1 MNVLLLGSGG
11 REHAIAWKIAQS
23 KKLST
28 LFIAPGNAGT
38 LEFGQNIALSLK
50 DFASIGDFVL
60 SNNIEMVIVGP
71 EAPLVDGIHDYFL
84 SKPELS
90 KIKIIGPVRNGAL
103 LEGSKDYAKAF
114 MMRHNIPTAAYKTFN
129 KENFDEGSDFLKSLK
144 PPYVLKADGLAAGK
158 GVVICPDLNEAEL
171 ELSEMIQHAK
181 FGDASAKVVIEEF
194 LDGIECSVFAICDGK
209 SYKLLPVAKDYKKI
223 GEGDTGPNTG
233 GMGSVSPVSFADKV
247 FMDKVEARI
256 VKPTVDGLISEGI
269 EYKGFIFFGLIKVD
283 GEPFVIEYNARM
295 GDPET
300 ESVFPRI
307 KNDILEVFDAM
318 ANQTLHQIELDIDP
332 RFVVSV
338 MLVSK
343 GYPDAY
349 QKEIPINIKTA
360 PKDTLFF
367 HAGTK
372 LANNDTVV
380 TDGGRVLSVTS
391 FADSMEEAL
400 EKSYAA
406 TECIDFTTKHYRH
419 DIGFDLH

>member
-23 KKLST
+23 KRLSA

-38 LEFGQNIALSLK
+38 LECGQNVALSLT
-50 DFASIGDFVL
+50 DFQGIGAFVL
-60 SNNIEMVIVGP
+60 SHAIEMVIVGP

-84 SKPELS
+84 SIPELS
-90 KIKIIGPVRNGAL
+90 VIKVIGPVRQGAL

-114 MMRHNIPTAAYKTFN
+114 MQRHGIPTAAYKTFN
-129 KENFDEGSDFLKSLK
+129 KQNFGEGNAFLQSLK
-144 PPYVLKADGLAAGK
+144 APYVLKADGLAAGK
-158 GVVICPDLNEAEL
+158 GVVICPEIQEAQNELA
-171 ELSEMIQHAK
+171 EMIQHSK

-194 LDGIECSVFAICDGK
+194 LDGIECSVFAVSDGK
-209 SYKLLPVAKDYKKI
+209 SYKLLPVAKDYKRI

-233 GMGSVSPVSFADKV
+233 GMGSVSPVPFADEV
-247 FMDKVEARI
+247 FMEKVETRI
-256 VKPTVDGLISEGI
+256 VKPTVAGLISEGI
-269 EYKGFIFFGLIKVD
+269 EYKGFIFFGLIKVK

-307 KNDILEVFDAM
+307 KSDILDMFDAI
-318 ANQTLHQIELDIDP
+318 ANQTLDQLELEIDP
-332 RFVVSV
+332 RFVASV

-349 QKEIPINIKTA
+349 QKGIQMYISNA

-367 HAGTK
+367 HAGTRTID
-372 LANNDTVV
+372 NTVV
-380 TDGGRVLSVTS
+380 TDGGRVLSVSS
-391 FADSMEEAL
+391 FGDTMEEAL
-400 EKSYAA
+400 EKSYKA
-406 TECIDFTTKHYRH
+406 TANIDYLTKHYRS

>member
-11 REHAIAWKIAQS
+11 REHAIAWKIVQS
-23 KKLST
+23 KKLSA

-38 LEFGQNIALSLK
+38 CELGQNITLQLN
-50 DFASIGDFVL
+50 DFPAIGSFVL
-60 SNNIEMVIVGP
+60 SHDIEMVIVGP
-71 EAPLVDGIHDYFL
+71 EAPLVEGIHDYFL
-84 SKPELS
+84 STPELS
-90 KIKIIGPVRNGAL
+90 KIKVIGPVKQGAL

-114 MMRHNIPTAAYKTFN
+114 MLRHAIPTAAYKTFN
-129 KENFDEGSDFLKSLK
+129 KENFNEGTAFLESLK

-158 GVVICPDLNEAEL
+158 GVVICPTIQEAQQEL
-171 ELSEMIQHAK
+171 ADMIQHAK
-181 FGDASAKVVIEEF
+181 FGNASAKVVIEEF
-194 LDGIECSVFAICDGK
+194 LNGIECSVFAVSDGK
-209 SYKLLPVAKDYKKI
+209 SYKLLPVAKDYKRI

-233 GMGSVSPVSFADKV
+233 GMGSVSPVPFADEI
-247 FMDKVEARI
+247 FMKKVEARI

-307 KNDILEVFDAM
+307 KNDILDVFDAI
-318 ANQTLHQIELDIDP
+318 ANQTLDRIELDIDP
-332 RFVVSV
+332 RFVASV
-338 MLVSK
+338 MLVSN
-343 GYPDAY
+343 GYPDVY
-349 QKEIPINIKTA
+349 EKGIQMNIAEA

-372 LANNDTVV
+372 IVNNNVV

-391 FADSMEEAL
+391 FADTMDEAL
-400 EKSYAA
+400 EKSYLAA
-406 TECIDFTTKHYRH
+406 KSIDFTTKHYRS

>member
-23 KKLST
+23 KKLSA

-38 LEFGQNIALSLK
+38 SELGQNIALLLN
-50 DFASIGDFVL
+50 DFAGIGAFVL
-60 SNNIEMVIVGP
+60 SHSIDMVIVGP
-71 EAPLVDGIHDYFL
+71 EAPLVEGIHDYFL
-84 SKPELS
+84 ATPELS
-90 KIKIIGPVRNGAL
+90 KIKVIGPVSQGAL

-114 MMRHNIPTAAYKTFN
+114 MLRHNIPTAAYKTFN
-129 KENFDEGSDFLKSLK
+129 KENFEESTAFLQSLK
-144 PPYVLKADGLAAGK
+144 APYVIKADGLAAGK
-158 GVVICPDLNEAEL
+158 GVVICPNLKEAQQEL
-171 ELSEMIQHAK
+171 ADMIQHAK
-181 FGDASAKVVIEEF
+181 FGNASAKVVIEEF
-194 LDGIECSVFAICDGK
+194 LNGIECSVFAISDGK
-209 SYKLLPVAKDYKKI
+209 SYKLLPVAKDYKRI

-233 GMGSVSPVSFADKV
+233 GMGSVSPVPFADEI
-247 FMDKVEARI
+247 FMKKVEERI
-256 VKPTVDGLISEGI
+256 VKPTVAGLISEGI

-307 KNDILEVFDAM
+307 KNDILDVFDAI
-318 ANQTLHQIELDIDP
+318 ANQTLDQIELDIDP
-332 RFVVSV
+332 RYVASI

-349 QKEIPINIKTA
+349 EKGIQIDISDA
-360 PKDTLFF
+360 PEGTFFF

-372 LANNDTVV
+372 IVNNNVV
-380 TDGGRVLSVTS
+380 TDGGRVISVSS
-391 FADSMEEAL
+391 FADTMDEAL
-400 EKSYAA
+400 EKSYLAA
-406 TECIDFTTKHYRH
+406 KNIHYTTKHYRC

>member
-38 LEFGQNIALSLK
+38 HECGQNVSLNLS
-50 DFASIGDFVL
+50 DFSSIGSFVL
-60 SNNIEMVIVGP
+60 SHSIEMVIVGP
-71 EAPLVDGIHDYFL
+71 EAPLVEGIHDYFL
-84 SKPELS
+84 SLPELS
-90 KIKIIGPVRNGAL
+90 KVKVIGPVQKGAL

-114 MMRHNIPTAAYKTFN
+114 MQRHSIPTAVYHTFN
-129 KENFDEGSDFLKSLK
+129 KDNYDEGITFLKSLK

-158 GVVICPDLNEAEL
+158 GVVICSDLREAQQEFAD
-171 ELSEMIQHAK
+171 MIQHSK
-181 FGDASAKVVIEEF
+181 FGNASSKVVIEEF
-194 LDGIECSVFAICDGK
+194 LSGIECSVFAISDGK
-209 SYKLLPVAKDYKKI
+209 TYKLLPVAKDYKRI
-223 GEGDTGPNTG
+223 GEGNTGPNTG
-233 GMGSVSPVSFADKV
+233 GMGSVSPVPFADEI
-247 FMDKVEARI
+247 FMKKVEDRI
-256 VKPTVDGLISEGI
+256 VKPTVEGLISEGI
-269 EYKGFIFFGLIKVD
+269 EYKGFIFFGLINVE

-307 KNDILEVFDAM
+307 KNDILEVFDAI
-318 ANQTLHQIELDIDP
+318 ATQTLDQINLDIDP

-349 QKEIPINIKTA
+349 EKGIKMTISKA
-360 PKDTLFF
+360 PHDTLYF

-372 LANNDTVV
+372 IVDDVIV
-380 TDGGRVLSVTS
+380 TNGGRVLSVSSYGNT
-391 FADSMEEAL
+391 MKEAL
-400 EKSYAA
+400 ERSYSAVQKVNYN
-406 TECIDFTTKHYRH
+406 TKHFRS
-419 DIGFDLH
+419 DIGFDLQ

>member
-38 LEFGQNIALSLK
+38 LKLGQNIDLLLN
-50 DFASIGDFVL
+50 DFAGIGAFVL
-60 SNNIEMVIVGP
+60 SHAIDMVIVGP
-71 EAPLVDGIHDYFL
+71 ETPLVEGIHDYFL
-84 SKPELS
+84 STPGLS
-90 KIKIIGPVRNGAL
+90 KIKVIGPVKQGAL

-114 MMRHNIPTAAYKTFN
+114 MLRHKIPTAAYKTFN
-129 KENFDEGSDFLKSLK
+129 ENNFEEGTIFLQSLK
-144 PPYVLKADGLAAGK
+144 APYVLKADGLAAGK
-158 GVVICPDLNEAEL
+158 GVVICPNIQEAEQ
-171 ELSEMIQHAK
+171 ELADMIQHAK
-181 FGDASAKVVIEEF
+181 FGNASAKVVIEEF
-194 LDGIECSVFAICDGK
+194 LNGIECSVFALSDGK
-209 SYKLLPVAKDYKKI
+209 SYKLLPVAKDYKRI

-233 GMGSVSPVSFADKV
+233 GMGSVSPVPFADEI
-247 FMDKVEARI
+247 FMKKVEERI
-256 VKPTVDGLISEGI
+256 VKPTVDGLIREGI

-307 KNDILEVFDAM
+307 KNDILEVFDAI
-318 ANQTLHQIELDIDP
+318 ANQTLDQIELDIDP
-332 RFVVSV
+332 RFVASV

-349 QKEIPINIKTA
+349 EKGIPIDITDASN
-360 PKDTLFF
+360 DTIYF

-372 LANNDTVV
+372 IVNNSVV
-380 TDGGRVLSVTS
+380 TDGGRVLSVSS
-391 FADSMEEAL
+391 FGDTMEEAL
-400 EKSYAA
+400 GKSYLAA
-406 TECIDFTTKHYRH
+406 KSIYFTSKHYRS

>member
-38 LEFGQNIALSLK
+38 LECGQNIALSLS
-50 DFASIGDFVL
+50 DFPGIGAFAL
-60 SNNIEMVIVGP
+60 SHAIEMIIVGP

-84 SKPELS
+84 STPELS
-90 KIKIIGPVRNGAL
+90 HIKVIGPVRQGAL

-114 MMRHNIPTAAYKTFN
+114 MQRHAIPTAAYKTFY
-129 KENFDEGSDFLKSLK
+129 KENFEEGIAFLQTLK
-144 PPYVLKADGLAAGK
+144 APYVLKADGLASGK
-158 GVVICPDLNEAEL
+158 GVVICPDLQEAQQ
-171 ELSEMIQHAK
+171 ELSDMIQNSK
-181 FGDASAKVVIEEF
+181 FGNASAKVVIEEF
-194 LDGIECSVFAICDGK
+194 LDGIECSVFALSDGK
-209 SYKLLPVAKDYKKI
+209 TYKLLPVAKDYKRI
-223 GEGDTGPNTG
+223 GEKDSGPNTG
-233 GMGSVSPVSFADKV
+233 GMGSVSPVPFADEI
-247 FMDKVEARI
+247 FMKKVEERI

-283 GEPFVIEYNARM
+283 NEPFVIEYNVRM

-307 KNDILEVFDAM
+307 KNDILDLFDAI
-318 ANQTLHQIELDIDP
+318 ANQTLDQVELEIDP
-332 RFVVSV
+332 RFVASV

-349 QKEIPINIKTA
+349 QKGIKMNIADA
-360 PKDTLFF
+360 PQDTLFF

-372 LANNDTVV
+372 IYNNAIV

-391 FADSMEEAL
+391 FGDTMDEAL
-400 EKSYAA
+400 EKSYQASKN
-406 TECIDFTTKHYRH
+406 IDYTTKHFRS

>member
-38 LEFGQNIALSLK
+38 LECGQNIALDLH
-50 DFASIGDFVL
+50 DFPGIGSFVL
-60 SNNIEMVIVGP
+60 NNAIDMVIVGP
-71 EAPLVDGIHDYFL
+71 EAPLVEGIHDYFL
-84 SKPELS
+84 SIPELS
-90 KIKIIGPVRNGAL
+90 KIKVIGPVTKGAL

-114 MMRHNIPTAAYKTFN
+114 MQRHLIPTAGYKTFN
-129 KENFDEGSDFLKSLK
+129 NANFDEGTSFLKSLK
-144 PPYVLKADGLAAGK
+144 PPYVLKADGLASGK
-158 GVVICPDLNEAEL
+158 GVVICSTIEEAGQEL
-171 ELSEMIQHAK
+171 TDMIQHSK
-181 FGDASAKVVIEEF
+181 FGNASAKVVIEEF
-194 LDGIECSVFAICDGK
+194 LNGIECSVFAISDGK
-209 SYKLLPVAKDYKKI
+209 TYKLLPVAKDYKKI

-233 GMGSVSPVSFADKV
+233 GMGSVSPVPFADET
-247 FMDKVEARI
+247 FMKKVEDRI
-256 VKPTVDGLISEGI
+256 VKPTVEGLISEGI
-269 EYKGFIFFGLIKVD
+269 EYKGFIFFGLIKVED
-283 GEPFVIEYNARM
+283 EPFVIEYNARM

-307 KNDILEVFDAM
+307 KNDILEVFDAI
-318 ANQTLHQIELDIDP
+318 ANQTLDLIELDIDS
-332 RFVVSV
+332 RYVTSV

-349 QKEIPINIKTA
+349 VKGIQMNISEA
-360 PKDTLFF
+360 PEDTLFF

-372 LANNDTVV
+372 IVNKTVV

-391 FADSMEEAL
+391 FGDTMEEAL
-400 EKSYAA
+400 EKSYRA
-406 TECIDFTTKHYRH
+406 TKKVDYSTKHYRR